1 MNRDQLL
8 IAAAAVALVVG
19 VAIAVSASAPTDTAD
34 RRRRPVPVAPLAGI
48 IGGTLV
54 VAVSGWIVPSLVV
67 GGLVWYLT
75 VQIRGAGTTDT
86 SSTERVDALASWVE
100 NVRDVLQAGN
110 QPVGA
115 IGATTETCPT
125 IIRAQVRSLHARLSA
140 GQAPEVAFRR
150 FADEMDDPLA
160 DLVAVGLLIAVS
172 RGSET
177 EDVLSALAA
186 QSRHQADRRRVV
198 EAERAPMQREVLVVS
213 LVMCALLGGVFAF
226 ARSDYLG
233 AYDTAEG
240 QLFLGVVLVGY
251 AGMLVWVA
259 RLARFPRPSRFLTLR
274 ADER

>member
-8 IAAAAVALVVG
+8 VAAASATLIVG
-19 VAIAVSASAPTDTAD
+19 VTLAASANVPRHGPD
-34 RRRRPVPVAPLAGI
+34 RRRRPAPVAALAGLI
-48 IGGTLV
+48 SGALV
-54 VAVSGWIVPSLVV
+54 FAVSGWIVPSLVV
-67 GGLVWYLT
+67 GGIAWYLAT
-75 VQIRGAGTTDT
+75 QLRGARRIDT

-115 IGATTETCPT
+115 IGAATETCPT
-125 IIRAQVRSLHARLSA
+125 IIRPQVRSLHARLSA
-140 GQAPEVAFRR
+140 GQSPDVAFRR

-213 LVMCALLGGVFAF
+213 VVMCALLVGVFAF
-226 ARSDYLG
+226 ARSDYLS

-240 QLFLGVVLVGY
+240 QLFLAVVLGGY

-274 ADER
+274 GDER

>member
-8 IAAAAVALVVG
+8 VAAAAVALVVG
-19 VAIAVSASAPTDTAD
+19 IGLAVSAGAPRHDTD
-34 RRRRPVPVAPLAGI
+34 RRRRPAPVAALAGL
-48 IGGTLV
+48 IGGVLV
-54 VAVSGWIVPSLVV
+54 FAVSGWIVPSLVV
-67 GGLVWYLT
+67 GGIVWYLAT
-75 VQIRGAGTTDT
+75 QLRSAGRNDT

-115 IGATTETCPT
+115 IGATTETCPS
-125 IIRAQVRSLHARLSA
+125 IIRPHVRSLHARLSA
-140 GQAPEVAFRR
+140 GQSPDVAFRR

-213 LVMCALLGGVFAF
+213 VVMCALLVGVFAF
-226 ARSDYLG
+226 ARSDYLS

-274 ADER
+274 GDER

>member
-8 IAAAAVALVVG
+8 VAAASATLMVG
-19 VAIAVSASAPTDTAD
+19 VTLAASANVSRHGPD
-34 RRRRPVPVAPLAGI
+34 RRRRPAPVAALAGLI
-48 IGGTLV
+48 SGALV
-54 VAVSGWIVPSLVV
+54 FAVSGWIVPSLVV
-67 GGLVWYLT
+67 GGIAWYLAT
-75 VQIRGAGTTDT
+75 QLRSARRIDT

-115 IGATTETCPT
+115 IGAATETCPT
-125 IIRAQVRSLHARLSA
+125 IIRPQVRSLHARLSA
-140 GQAPEVAFRR
+140 GQSPDVAFRR

-213 LVMCALLGGVFAF
+213 VVMCALLVGVFAF
-226 ARSDYLG
+226 ARSDYLS

-240 QLFLGVVLVGY
+240 QLFLAVVLGCY

-274 ADER
+274 GDEP

>member
-1 MNRDQLL
+1 MNRSQLL
-8 IAAAAVALVVG
+8 VAAAAVALVVG
-19 VAIAVSASAPTDTAD
+19 VAVAISASAPRHVTD
-34 RRRRPVPVAPLAGI
+34 RRRRPTPVAPMAGL
-48 IGGTLV
+48 IGAALV
-54 VAVSGWIVPSLVV
+54 FAVSGWIVPSLVV
-67 GGLVWYLT
+67 GAIVWYLAN
-75 VQIRGAGTTDT
+75 QMRGAGRTDT

-125 IIRAQVRSLHARLSA
+125 VIRPQVRLLHARLSA
-140 GQAPEVAFRR
+140 GQSPDVAFRR

-198 EAERAPMQREVLVVS
+198 EAERAPMQREVQVVS
-213 LVMCALLGGVFAF
+213 LVMCALLVGVFAF
-226 ARSDYLG
+226 ARSDYLS

-274 ADER
+274 GDER